1 MKVKLTLI
9 LSQQDINLDFE
20 NDNYFKF
27 FVTDDGSFP
36 SKYISS
42 KDEMETLKEL
52 FNQHFNI
59 YFDWATIN
67 LADFRKFSTDTCEA
81 LYVCKIKT
89 KMLGIN
95 KNGKFVSIRHAEK
108 LQIEE
113 FYGRILQREFR
124 RF

>member
-9 LSQQDINLDFE
+9 VSQQDINLDFE

-27 FVTDDGSFP
+27 FVTDNGSFP
-36 SKYISS
+36 SKYIST

-67 LADFRKFSTDTCEA
+67 LADFRKFSIDTCEV
-81 LYVCKIKT
+81 LYVCKVKT
-89 KMLGIN
+89 TMLGIN
-95 KNGKFVSIRHAEK
+95 KNGKFTSLNHADHQK
-108 LQIEE
+108 IEE
-113 FYGRILQREFR
+113 FYGRTLQREFR